1 VKRIFGLVFVC
12 GAASSVAANA
22 VASAPTTHDK
32 ARAAPAKPTSK
43 LAIHPVRALHR
54 PTLRE
59 LAPGDEYFGPFKLS
73 IIGINN
79 TIRDIGRRYDVNH
92 DNFKASFTSAEMTER
107 AIRDWEKKYP
117 HDDQLPR
124 AVYVLQRLYTK
135 VLFQQSRDR
144 AHATAQWLFLEFGK
158 SPQARQMKK
167 TLALEHL
174 APLPPLALATTPPP
188 YNSIFG
194 KGYPSEFTAPPP
206 VPQQALPVPT
216 AAPSPQSSPSPSVPL
231 PQPSTSPS
239 VPSPQPS
246 PSPSAPSPQ
255 PSASPSAPSPLPSV
269 GPTSPGSGPPAVA
282 TPSISPLPS
291 VTPLR

>member
-22 VASAPTTHDK
+22 VASAPTAHGK
-32 ARAAPAKPTSK
+32 AGAAPAKPTSK
-43 LAIHPVRALHR
+43 LAIHPVAALHR

-135 VLFQQSRDR
+135 VLFQPSRDR

-206 VPQQALPVPT
+206 VPQALPVPT
-216 AAPSPQSSPSPSVPL
+216 AAPSPQPSPSPSV
-231 PQPSTSPS
+231 
-239 VPSPQPS
+239 
-246 PSPSAPSPQ
+246 PSPQ
-255 PSASPSAPSPLPSV
+255 PSASPSAPVTASQRRPHVARLW
-269 GPTSPGSGPPAVA
+269 PAGGRDPFA
-282 TPSISPLPS
+282 LTPAEHDAASLTG
-291 VTPLR
+291 VR

>member
-1 VKRIFGLVFVC
+1 MKRIFGLVFAC

-22 VASAPTTHDK
+22 VASAPPTHGE
-32 ARAAPAKPTSK
+32 ARAAPQKPASK
-43 LAIHPVRALHR
+43 LAVHAEPALRR

-92 DNFKASFTSAEMTER
+92 DNFKASFNSAEMTER

-124 AVYVLQRLYTK
+124 AVFVLQRLYTK
-135 VLFQQSRDR
+135 VLYQPSRDR
-144 AHATAQWLFLEFGK
+144 AHATAQWLLLEFSK
-158 SPQARQMKK
+158 TPQARQMKK

-174 APLPPLALATTPPP
+174 APIPPLALATTPPP

-206 VPQQALPVPT
+206 VQQQALPVPS
-216 AAPSPQSSPSPSVPL
+216 AA
-231 PQPSTSPS
+231 
-239 VPSPQPS
+239 PSPQPS

-255 PSASPSAPSPLPSV
+255 PSASSSAPSPLPSV
-269 GPTSPGSGPPAVA
+269 GPTSPSSEPPAAA
-282 TPSISPLPS
+282 TPSLSPLPS
-291 VTPLR
+291 VTPIR